1 MKSNRTA
8 VKALRSGCG
17 KCSERGLGPC
27 ADGIAA
33 AKKKM
38 EARGPDGRRRVI
50 RADCRG
56 DLGRIVA
63 GTCAGLPRG
72 LPSGDAAVSTGVVL
86 RLRGPGGRWSGGAS
100 GVSDGCGNLCRVAA
114 GASERRRRGV
124 NGPRVAFAG
133 SGRVK
138 NGNRGVKQ
146 LSAAGSRGPGDV
158 SGRRVSGI
166 ARLGWLEGKKREG
179 AGRSGR
185 FGRNSRNNRR
195 GCSFAGPGRGVSGR
209 QLSEDVSGWQRSG
222 APGLLC
228 GCPLRNAERASGA
241 VVPSSSAGLWADA
254 RNRYVP
260 GLREP
265 GGFGTDDVCRLPGQ
279 RSGRSWGRGGVL
291 CRGRRGRVWADGV
304 VPLLRGVGR
313 I

>member
-1 MKSNRTA
+1 M
-8 VKALRSGCG
+8 
-17 KCSERGLGPC
+17 
-27 ADGIAA
+27 
-33 AKKKM
+33 
-38 EARGPDGRRRVI
+38 
-50 RADCRG
+50 
-56 DLGRIVA
+56 
-63 GTCAGLPRG
+63 
-72 LPSGDAAVSTGVVL
+72 
-86 RLRGPGGRWSGGAS
+86 
-100 GVSDGCGNLCRVAA
+100 
-114 GASERRRRGV
+114 
-124 NGPRVAFAG
+124 
-133 SGRVK
+133 K

-146 LSAAGSRGPGDV
+146 LSAAGSRGSGDV
-158 SGRRVSGI
+158 SGRRVSGFV
-166 ARLGWLEGKKREG
+166 RLGWLEGKKREG

-291 CRGRRGRVWADGV
+291 CRGRRGRVGADGV

>member
-38 EARGPDGRRRVI
+38 EARGPGGRRRVI

-56 DLGRIVA
+56 DLGRTVA

-100 GVSDGCGNLCRVAA
+100 GVSGGCGNLCRVAA
-114 GASERRRRGV
+114 GA
-124 NGPRVAFAG
+124 

-146 LSAAGSRGPGDV
+146 LSAAGSRGSGDV
-158 SGRRVSGI
+158 SGRRVSGFV
-166 ARLGWLEGKKREG
+166 RLGWLEGKKREG

-185 FGRNSRNNRR
+185 FSR
-195 GCSFAGPGRGVSGR
+195 FAGTAGTI
-209 QLSEDVSGWQRSG
+209 G
-222 APGLLC
+222 AVA
-228 GCPLRNAERASGA
+228 PLRAQGG
-241 VVPSSSAGLWADA
+241 VF
-254 RNRYVP
+254 
-260 GLREP
+260 P
-265 GGFGTDDVCRLPGQ
+265 GG
-279 RSGRSWGRGGVL
+279 S
-291 CRGRRGRVWADGV
+291 
-304 VPLLRGVGR
+304 
-313 I
+313 

>member
-38 EARGPDGRRRVI
+38 EARGPGGRRRVI

-56 DLGRIVA
+56 DLGRTVA

-100 GVSDGCGNLCRVAA
+100 GVSGGCGNLCRVAA
-114 GASERRRRGV
+114 GASERWRRGV
-124 NGPRVAFAG
+124 NGTRVAFAG

-158 SGRRVSGI
+158 SGRRVSGFV
-166 ARLGWLEGKKREG
+166 RLGWLEGKGG
-179 AGRSGR
+179 A
-185 FGRNSRNNRR
+185 
-195 GCSFAGPGRGVSGR
+195 
-209 QLSEDVSGWQRSG
+209 E
-222 APGLLC
+222 
-228 GCPLRNAERASGA
+228 
-241 VVPSSSAGLWADA
+241 
-254 RNRYVP
+254 
-260 GLREP
+260 
-265 GGFGTDDVCRLPGQ
+265 
-279 RSGRSWGRGGVL
+279 
-291 CRGRRGRVWADGV
+291 
-304 VPLLRGVGR
+304 
-313 I
+313 